1 MKFPISLPCNCSCAV
16 MWNFIHISNNGNDAK
31 RQDSLVN
38 SIFLVI
44 AEYYLLLH
52 SYCFFSRA
60 SLYISTEKFVECLL
74 YAFGC
79 FSLST
84 ESVITRNQQ
93 KYKTGKITNEK
104 N

>member
-52 SYCFFSRA
+52 SYCFFPE
-60 SLYISTEKFVECLL
+60 LVFISAQKS
-74 YAFGC
+74 
-79 FSLST
+79 SLSACCMPLA
-84 ESVITRNQQ
+84 VFHYLLNL
-93 KYKTGKITNEK
+93 
-104 N
+104 